1 MTFVTLSFSSSY
13 DVSVPVQLSI
23 NMDDWNDFGDPV
35 PSNLHSIVSSPTA
48 PYADS
53 PSNSTLDTFSDSAAT
68 LLDQNASSQPT
79 SQRGSQSRAEMSSS
93 NLPPPRSSTRFS
105 SLPFFQSVRQRRA
118 DRAAAAAA
126 AATAA
131 AAAHAANNNGS
142 NNISNATS
150 TVADT
155 EVDEYGRL
163 APFDVENNPIASV
176 VSDPQKNETINAPKD
191 ILETSN
197 TNPQIPSSWPTDTP
211 ISDEISVPPDP
222 VVDQMSSASE
232 DDDIEPRSVM
242 MPVTRRRLAPDNAL
256 GEDPHDHDDHDGNH
270 RDDPHDNNCL
280 LGSSPRRGELD
291 NIPDDF
297 ELNVEGFRFTAVKSA
312 NSTSDGE
319 IEPAS
324 SIIPSSLLK
333 YLDKSYVKLE
343 VISAKQIR
351 GLLLFFN
358 AFALISIAYS
368 LVLVVLYNTKF
379 KNNIQV
385 PLPLVFLPK
394 SVQRENAGQLCYA
407 LFDEGPA
414 PVPCA
419 LIPPDHPDVA
429 FRLLTSPAPI
439 PTPSSCSML
448 NAGSDAN
455 SAGKRLLAALGI
467 YPSAGGFYF
476 GTPCPLSHSNAS
488 ADIVPFD
495 DDVTPR
501 QGDQV
506 EAPGPDTLFSPD
518 TEFGQIIQTP
528 GTTVPIRLR
537 LVHHIIASA
546 LGIFFLV
553 LAVLFAIRLRAAGN
567 CNVTHE
573 QVWTFI
579 LILATGLYFNPFEN
593 TIDMVDAVRFIRGV
607 SDGEKFPDAVNRTS
621 EFLSVVRDASF
632 MTFIYFYL
640 WANFHSYR
648 ILDSTQRLKFF
659 SFYLLKLVILAPLV
673 AFHIV
678 TYLIV
683 DLRLSG
689 VPLLSGP
696 SVAFLISSYN
706 FLDYV
711 PLEFWLCIARTGLDL
726 IALLL
731 MLREG
736 VLTMRTLQQAP
747 YMKYRAKK
755 VGFRFFIYINSV
767 FYFLFYVLFMITF
780 FGKPTGDSLINFGPL
795 PFEPQVG
802 LLFYYSAGLWP
813 LITGY
818 VLSTA
823 YVHLPYTCSGWLKGW
838 FRSVPLGPSGSRW
851 SFPSSNSETRSG
863 RYNKEVVVSDI
874 RPKAAETPEKV
885 SKQPPS
891 KSWPY
896 DGTTPKSLV
905 DNDAELQQ
913 QIIEPITYRKR
924 ESKDSLELKANCF
937 TMQTHV
943 IMFNFAWYVYYYG
956 TPKLENFRPKEN
968 PLPFQFAVDKHVKSS
983 ETDTQALILSCTDRI
998 IITFKGTTSMRNL
1011 KTSIQLSFD
1020 YLHSVVRL
1028 NADGEDESV
1037 RLKKLFGS
1045 RYMSGRIHKGFATAY
1060 KSVMDEVVSRVRFL
1074 RQEKP
1079 RPVFLTGHSLGGA
1092 LATIC
1097 SLDLWV
1103 KLKINRREIFVS
1115 TFGSPRVGN
1124 MDFAAVYR
1132 EVVPLHWRI
1141 VVAPDMIAKLPR
1153 VGYKHVGKKVV
1164 LTPQGDMLIDPDALE
1179 HRPWTGEAAGF
1190 AYHRKASYLL
1200 AMRAW
1205 CVRNHGLTYTP
1216 VFWPFP
1222 VRPEDERRFAGAF
1235 DPEEEQIGGEGGR
1248 KVAEKIIRLD
1258 AMVDALGE
1266 DQGLDNMAVVEK
1278 WARLT
1283 RRALLND
1290 KLGGAKN
1297 S

>member
-1 MTFVTLSFSSSY
+1 
-13 DVSVPVQLSI
+13 
-23 NMDDWNDFGDPV
+23 MDDWNDFGDPV
-35 PSNLHSIVSSPTA
+35 PSNLHAIVSSPTA

-53 PSNSTLDTFSDSAAT
+53 PSDSTLDTFSDSAAT
-68 LLDQNASSQPT
+68 LLDQHPSSQPA
-79 SQRGSQSRAEMSSS
+79 SQRGSHSHAEMSSS

-131 AAAHAANNNGS
+131 AAAHAANNNSS
-142 NNISNATS
+142 NNISSATS
-150 TVADT
+150 TAADT
-155 EVDEYGRL
+155 LVDEHGRSS
-163 APFDVENNPIASV
+163 PSDIRNDIIASP
-176 VSDPQKNETINAPKD
+176 VSDSQRNQTSNAPTD
-191 ILETSN
+191 IPETSSG
-197 TNPQIPSSWPTDTP
+197 NPHNFSSSLWPTDVP
-211 ISDEISVPPDP
+211 IAGDNNISPDP
-222 VVDQMSSASE
+222 AADDMSAVSE
-232 DDDIEPRSVM
+232 DDDVEPRSVM
-242 MPVTRRRLAPDNAL
+242 MPVTKRRPPPDNAL
-256 GEDPHDHDDHDGNH
+256 GEDPHEPDDDNTREDPRGN
-270 RDDPHDNNCL
+270 NSL
-280 LGSSPRRGELD
+280 LGFSPRRGELD
-291 NIPDDF
+291 NVPDDF
-297 ELNVEGFRFTAVKSA
+297 ELNVEGFRFTAVKSV

-319 IEPAS
+319 LEPAS

-333 YLDKSYVKLE
+333 YLDKSYIKLE

-358 AFALISIAYS
+358 AFALMSIAYS
-368 LVLVVLYNTKF
+368 LILVVLYNTKF
-379 KNNIQV
+379 KNVIQV
-385 PLPLVFLPK
+385 PLPLIFLPR
-394 SVQRENAGQLCYA
+394 SVQRRNADQACYT
-407 LFDEGPA
+407 LFEEGPQ
-414 PVPCA
+414 PFSCSFV
-419 LIPPDHPDVA
+419 PPDSEGVA
-429 FRLLTSPAPI
+429 FRLLESPVPFPTSP
-439 PTPSSCSML
+439 SCSMF
-448 NAGSDAN
+448 NAESGVN
-455 SAGKRLLAALGI
+455 SAGMRLLAALGI

-476 GTPCPLSHSNAS
+476 GAPCPLPQTNAS
-488 ADIVPFD
+488 ANVAPFST
-495 DDVTPR
+495 DVTPR
-501 QGDQV
+501 QVDQG
-506 EAPGPDTLFSPD
+506 ETLQPDELFPPDTK
-518 TEFGQIIQTP
+518 FGQIIKIP
-528 GTTVPIRLR
+528 GTTMSIRQR
-537 LVHHIIASA
+537 LVHHIVASV
-546 LGIFFLV
+546 LGVFFLV
-553 LAVLFAIRLRAAGN
+553 LAVLFALRLRAAGN
-567 CNVTHE
+567 RNVTHE

-579 LILATGLYFNPFEN
+579 LILAAGLYFNPFEN
-593 TIDMVDAVRFIRGV
+593 IIDIMDAVRFIRGD
-607 SDGEKFPDAVNRTS
+607 SDGERFSEPVLRTS

-648 ILDSTQRLKFF
+648 ILDSTQRLKFV

-673 AFHIV
+673 AFHIT
-678 TYLIV
+678 TYLVV
-683 DLRLSG
+683 DLRFSG
-689 VPLLSGP
+689 VPLLSAP
-696 SVAFLISSYN
+696 SFAFLVSSYN
-706 FLDYV
+706 FLDYI
-711 PLEFWLCIARTGLDL
+711 PLEFWLCIARTGLDV

-736 VLTMRTLQQAP
+736 LLTMRTLQQAP

-767 FYFLFYVLFMITF
+767 FYFLFYILFMIIF
-780 FGKPTGDSLINFGPL
+780 FGKPPGDSLVTFGEV
-795 PFEPQVG
+795 PFEPHVG
-802 LLFYYSAGLWP
+802 LPFFHSAGLWP

-851 SFPSSNSETRSG
+851 SFPSFNSETRSG
-863 RYNKEVVVSDI
+863 RDNKEVVVSDI
-874 RPKAAETPEKV
+874 RSKADKCAQKG
-885 SKQPPS
+885 SKQSPS
-891 KSWPY
+891 NSWPY
-896 DGTTPKSLV
+896 DVKTPQSLV

-1011 KTSIQLSFD
+1011 KTSIQLNFEH
-1020 YLHSVVRL
+1020 LHSVVRL
-1028 NADGEDESV
+1028 NADGEDESM

-1045 RYMSGRIHKGFATAY
+1045 RYMTGRIHKGFATAY
-1060 KSVMDEVVSRVRFL
+1060 KSVMDEVVSRVRLL
-1074 RQEKP
+1074 RKEKP

-1124 MDFAAVYR
+1124 SDFATVYR

-1235 DPEEEQIGGEGGR
+1235 DPDEEQLESEGGR

-1258 AMVDALGE
+1258 AMVDALGD